1 MCPDRRMM
9 FFWAIIFT
17 YKPKDIIMSLKSIH
31 EYDPTLL
38 DKIEEKFNL
47 QFRTVLNL
55 ERRNDI
61 ISDRN
66 VTSGKIYRN
75 SNVK

>member
-1 MCPDRRMM
+1 MASFSMCPDRRMM

-47 QFRTVLNL
+47 QFRTVL
-55 ERRNDI
+55 
-61 ISDRN
+61 
-66 VTSGKIYRN
+66 GYYG
-75 SNVK
+75 